1 MIREVQNWTRLR
13 WITKWQQADGN
24 GIRNRQHSILF
35 DTEGEWCRI
44 VDSNQKPVCNI
55 CSEEGHRRST
65 WPQISS
71 FKCGQAGNIR
81 PNCPNNSQ
89 ENDYEHATNGPI
101 AKENNENK
109 DCKDTNSDHEE
120 PTEKEHPDD
129 PDDDN
134 YSHSDTE
141 QSQSICAKPKLSTST
156 LKRERLYGTDSSSE
170 EEYRTR
176 RPRSNPSPNVKKG
189 KINGRSTAY
198 RYTIG
203 HLEYS
208 LIYFHVC
215 YGFLFTLVS
224 IHRASARAI
233 GELPPSRFF

>member
-1 MIREVQNWTRLR
+1 MVLETDSIPYSLK
-13 WITKWQQADGN
+13 TK
-24 GIRNRQHSILF
+24 
-35 DTEGEWCRI
+35 GEWCRI

-65 WPQISS
+65 WPQISC

-156 LKRERLYGTDSSSE
+156 LKRERLYGTDSSSQE
-170 EEYRTR
+170 ESRTR
-176 RPRSNPSPNVKKG
+176 RPRSNPPPNVKNRRKKG
-189 KINGRSTAY
+189 KSTEDPPH
-198 RYTIG
+198 TGIQSDISNI
-203 HLEYS
+203 HLFTF
-208 LIYFHVC
+208 IFVVVFFHV
-215 YGFLFTLVS
+215 S
-224 IHRASARAI
+224 
-233 GELPPSRFF
+233 